1 MGMQEV
7 TALIDLCRARPA
19 DPVLVAEGRSALAA
33 GLKGGKGVPETVAE
47 GRSGERGPHRT
58 APRADIHAI
67 QN

>member
-1 MGMQEV
+1 
-7 TALIDLCRARPA
+7 LIDLAVPGRA

-58 APRADIHAI
+58 VPRADIHAI
-67 QN
+67 KN